1 MFIVN
6 IEQFQSQSNL
16 FKCDKYKAKEL
27 QKKGFSVL
35 GIKDG
40 IYYFYETDALINY
53 LSFDGGDK
61 NEQHPQI

>member
-1 MFIVN
+1 MFVVN
-6 IEQFQSQSNL
+6 IEQFQSQPNL

-40 IYYFYETDALINY
+40 IYQSVA
-53 LSFDGGDK
+53 
-61 NEQHPQI
+61 